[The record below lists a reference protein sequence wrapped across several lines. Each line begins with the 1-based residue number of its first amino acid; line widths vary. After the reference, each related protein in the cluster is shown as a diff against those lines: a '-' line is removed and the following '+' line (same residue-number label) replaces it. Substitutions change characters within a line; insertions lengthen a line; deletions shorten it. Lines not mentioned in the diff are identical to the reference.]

1 MDNEG
6 RAHLRFGDGDLGLL
20 PEAGMRFIATYRIG
34 NGPAGNVGADTI
46 AILVSH
52 KTTLSGLNLTPRNPL
67 PAKGGTAPE
76 PIAEAKLY
84 APGAFRKTLE
94 RAITANDY
102 ATLAKSQGN
111 TARADLRWTGSWYEA
126 RVAIDPTGSE
136 EANKTLLH
144 AVKRGL
150 YPYGRMG
157 YDLAVQPAT
166 YVPLEI
172 AMTICVMPHYLRGHV
187 EAALLEVFSNRVLPN
202 GHLGFFHPDN
212 LTFGEGIYL
221 SKLIAAAQSVAGV
234 ENVTVTTFQRFYQL
248 PNQELENGILP
259 LGALE
264 IAQLDNDPSFPEHGN
279 LRLDMRGGR

>member
-1 MDNEG
+1 
-6 RAHLRFGDGDLGLL
+6 
-20 PEAGMRFIATYRIG
+20 
-34 NGPAGNVGADTI
+34 
-46 AILVSH
+46 
-52 KTTLSGLNLTPRNPL
+52 
-67 PAKGGTAPE
+67 
-76 PIAEAKLY
+76 
-84 APGAFRKTLE
+84 
-94 RAITANDY
+94 
-102 ATLAKSQGN
+102 
-111 TARADLRWTGSWYEA
+111 
-126 RVAIDPTGSE
+126 
-136 EANKTLLH
+136 
-144 AVKRGL
+144 
-150 YPYGRMG
+150 MG